1 MTVFDYGEMLAAAD
15 ELIDEFGS
23 AMVLRKPTKS
33 GSAHNP
39 TAGAPV
45 DTPAKGVVTEYS
57 AAEVDGSRIT
67 AADRRVFLKGSTAA
81 APTTAHLL
89 VVEDVPHAIVRV
101 VTHRPART
109 TVVYELQV
117 RR

>member
-1 MTVFDYGEMLAAAD
+1 MTVFDYDEMLAVAD

-45 DTPAKGVVTEYS
+45 DTTTKGVVTEYS
-57 AAEVDGSRIT
+57 AAEVDGSRVT
-67 AADRRVFLKGSTAA
+67 AADRRVFVKGSVAV
-81 APTTAHLL
+81 APTPAHLL
-89 VVEDVPHAIVRV
+89 LIEDVSHAIVRV
-101 VTHRPART
+101 LTHRPART